1 MNVPF
6 IITVI
11 FFNNNS
17 HVTLRSYTSNISVY
31 HSHGSFCR
39 RCSRVNP
46 TTSCSSDE
54 SCHSWGLVTGTYS
67 LRFCVYTLVSL
78 LYFMIFSLG
87 AHHKLWW
94 LVIADSTTGLQL
106 VGAEKLVLL
115 THISPVFSQT
125 IMFNET
131 ASTGIPPRRYIIVTL
146 PLRLRCQTTFV
157 R

>member
-1 MNVPF
+1 MLFRRIMPF
-6 IITVI
+6 LGFGYRNI
-11 FFNNNS
+11 FA
-17 HVTLRSYTSNISVY
+17 
-31 HSHGSFCR
+31 
-39 RCSRVNP
+39 P
-46 TTSCSSDE
+46 
-54 SCHSWGLVTGTYS
+54 
-67 LRFCVYTLVSL
+67 FCVYTLVSL

-146 PLRLRCQTTFV
+146 PLRLRCQTTFEKTS
-157 R
+157 RFYPFLTL